1 VRFAVRELAPRHSN
15 IETYVYGEAATSTDT
30 KYPKRA
36 AWLKKTARWAVF
48 SRMGSKLRLRLTDDL
63 RSKEETLNPGFKG
76 LLLAAK
82 KEQVHLHL
90 FSFATM
96 REMGLS
102 P

>member
-1 VRFAVRELAPRHSN
+1 MGSRGSGLLCGRWAFGV
-15 IETYVYGEAATSTDT
+15 
-30 KYPKRA
+30 
-36 AWLKKTARWAVF
+36 KKTARWAVF
-48 SRMGSKLRLRLTDDL
+48 SRMGSKLCLRLTDDL

-96 REMGLS
+96 REMGLLLF
-102 P
+102 PLI